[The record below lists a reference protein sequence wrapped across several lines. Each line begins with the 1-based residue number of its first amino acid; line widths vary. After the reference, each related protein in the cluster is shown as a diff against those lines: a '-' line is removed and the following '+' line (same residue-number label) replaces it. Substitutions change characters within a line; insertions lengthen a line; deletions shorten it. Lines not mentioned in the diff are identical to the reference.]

1 MKVNI
6 LTKGFLSPTTRGW
19 LHPVV
24 KNRSKLLDMGIDI
37 SFFQKKNDSINE
49 CDVVIVE
56 SKFVR
61 DDWSKDKS
69 KIFDF
74 LSNLKNNNKVIFY
87 DLGDSTYSWV
97 LEVLPYVDK
106 LLKPF
111 IFKDKNNYCIP
122 LEGCNI
128 ISNYY
133 FNNGLIEKDNSRK
146 PKYLKE
152 KDKIFLDKIQVGF
165 NSTFADHSRD
175 SNLWKYDYISRLT
188 RSSFTLFSKFLKS
201 NKKSDFTIPEYKRSR
216 DLSCRM
222 SLEGYSNGIKF
233 HRVETSKILANYLST
248 NKLNRD
254 KYFDEICNSKVVISP
269 FGWGEINVPRDYE
282 AALAGSV
289 LLKPEISHIETWP
302 NIFNKQT
309 VVQYNWDLS
318 NLLDIVD
325 DIIVN
330 YHKYIEFAFNLQDQF
345 RDFSLGVN
353 GEEIFCNY
361 FINLLKN

>member
-24 KNRSKLLDMGIDI
+24 KNKSKLSELGVDL
-37 SFFQKKNDSINE
+37 SFYLKKSKEIKY

-61 DDWSKDKS
+61 DDWSNKE
-69 KIFDF
+69 KIFEF
-74 LSNLKNNNKVIFY
+74 LIDLKTKNNKVFFY

-111 IFKDKNNYCIP
+111 IFKDKTNYCRP
-122 LEGCNI
+122 LNGCNI
-128 ISNYY
+128 ITDYY
-133 FNNGLIEKDNSRK
+133 YKQKLIKNDKSRK
-146 PKYLKE
+146 PIYLKE
-152 KDKIFLDKIQVGF
+152 KDKNLIEKIQVGF
-165 NSTFADHSRD
+165 NSTFADHSSD
-175 SNLWKYDYISRLT
+175 LNLWNNDYISRLT
-188 RSSFTLFSKFLKS
+188 RSSFNLYSKFLKS
-201 NKKSDFTIPEYKRSR
+201 YKKSDFTIPSYKRYR

-222 SLEGYSNGIKF
+222 SLNGYSNGINF
-233 HRVETSKILANYLST
+233 HRAETSKILANYLST
-248 NKLNRD
+248 DKLNRD
-254 KYFDEICNSKVVISP
+254 KYFDEICNSKVVVSP

-289 LLKPEISHIETWP
+289 LLKPEILHIETWP
-302 NIFNKQT
+302 NIFNKET

-325 DIIVN
+325 DVLVN
-330 YHKYIEFAFNLQDQF
+330 YKNYIEFAFNLQEQF
-345 RDFSLGVN
+345 RNFSFGEN

-361 FINLLKN
+361 VFNLLKK